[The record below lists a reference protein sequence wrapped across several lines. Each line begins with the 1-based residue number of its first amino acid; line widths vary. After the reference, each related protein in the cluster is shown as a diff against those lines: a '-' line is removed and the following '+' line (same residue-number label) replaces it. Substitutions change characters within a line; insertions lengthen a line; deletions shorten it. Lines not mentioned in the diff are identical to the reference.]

1 MSSFLPAIC
10 SPTKIYR
17 IRKDKIMKT
26 IIRKSKGLF
35 ASALT
40 FLFCLCVLFSVAEAQ
55 TTKRKT
61 RRTARPVAVFT
72 PLPAP
77 PQQTEPEII
86 SRAEDNQNENQIVV
100 VPQNQMTEPESLENK
115 IDKVGDGIKDLK
127 TRVKSLESSKTN
139 AYDEKQK
146 RLLLNLDILTRAETR
161 SESLRKQLFDM
172 IEKESIV
179 RTKIE
184 QLENDSRPEMIDRTV
199 AFVGSMRPEEL
210 RDARRKNMQS
220 ERQNLQNLLTEIQSS
235 RTSLESNL
243 QKSDSLV
250 EKLRSKLEKDI
261 DDALTADDNPKE

>member
-1 MSSFLPAIC
+1 MSNFLPAIC
-10 SPTKIYR
+10 FPTKIYR

-26 IIRKSKGLF
+26 IIRKSKGIF

-40 FLFCLCVLFSVAEAQ
+40 FLFCLCVSFSVAEAQ
-55 TTKRKT
+55 TAKRKT
-61 RRTARPVAVFT
+61 RRTARPVAILT
-72 PLPAP
+72 PLPS

-100 VPQNQMTEPESLENK
+100 VPQNQLTEPESLENK

-127 TRVKSLESSKTN
+127 TRVKSLESGKTN

-172 IEKESIV
+172 IEKESTV
-179 RTKIE
+179 KTRLE

-243 QKSDSLV
+243 QKADILV

-261 DDALTADDNPKE
+261 DDALAADDDTNK